1 MEKMI
6 KVSGREV
13 AFKATANTPKIYRQ
27 LFGRDILVDIQ
38 TLQNAM
44 DAYRN
49 NDQPLTM
56 DTLEIFERVSY
67 VMAKQADPN
76 VPDDMDVWLDDFD
89 MFSIWEI
96 LPQIVALWGLNMRTT
111 SESKKKASKPK
122 GR

>member
-38 TLQNAM
+38 ALQNAM

-56 DTLEIFERVSY
+56 DTLEIFERVTY

>member
-56 DTLEIFERVSY
+56 DTLEIFERVTY

-111 SESKKKASKPK
+111 SKSKKKASKPK

>member
-56 DTLEIFERVSY
+56 DTLEIFERVAY

>member
-56 DTLEIFERVSY
+56 DKLEIFERVTY

-111 SESKKKASKPK
+111 SESKKKARKPK

>member
-13 AFKATANTPKIYRQ
+13 AFKATALTPKIYRQ
-27 LFGRDILVDIQ
+27 LFGRDFLVDIQ
-38 TLQNAM
+38 TLQTAM

-49 NDQPLTM
+49 NDQPLSM
-56 DTLEIFERVSY
+56 DTLEIFEGVSY

>member
-56 DTLEIFERVSY
+56 DTLEIFERVTY

>member
-13 AFKATANTPKIYRQ
+13 AFKATAMTPKIYRQ
-27 LFGRDILVDIQ
+27 LFGRDFLVDIQ

-56 DTLEIFERVSY
+56 DTLEIFEGVSY

-76 VPDDMDVWLDDFD
+76 VTDDMDVWLDDFD